1 MSASLK
7 ILQRYKSVDNTRK
20 LGDLIDTISETFKF
34 TDEPVV
40 FLNTSDILENKFL
53 HKNLSDPS
61 KLPGQAKKRIRKG
74 DLLFSEIRPA
84 NKRYAYVDF
93 KAENYVVSTK
103 LMVLRSNGAIRDD
116 YLRFFLTSAKTLEY
130 LQMIAEDRS
139 GTFPQITFDI
149 IKELEIYLP
158 SEEKQK
164 AIADVLS
171 SLDDKIDLLYR
182 QNKTLEALSEALFR
196 HTFIDNAQDDWED
209 GVIPDEFSFT
219 MGLSPPGSSYNEE
232 GEGIPMF
239 QGNAD
244 FGFRFP
250 SNRVYTTE
258 PKRMAQKYDT
268 LISVRAP
275 VGEQNM
281 AFEKCCIGRGVAC
294 FRHKQREEF
303 YTYTYFKLKSL
314 MDEVKQ
320 FNDTGTVFGSISK
333 KDFIEFAITIP
344 PLEVVQSFDRE
355 IKPMN
360 DKVIQNCE
368 KIQTLEKL
376 RDALL
381 PKLMNGDIRVQ
392 YHETSQTE
400 AA

>member
-182 QNKTLEALSEALFR
+182 QNKTLEALAEALFR
-196 HTFIDNAQDDWED
+196 HTFIDN
-209 GVIPDEFSFT
+209 
-219 MGLSPPGSSYNEE
+219 GSCS
-232 GEGIPMF
+232 
-239 QGNAD
+239 
-244 FGFRFP
+244 
-250 SNRVYTTE
+250 
-258 PKRMAQKYDT
+258 
-268 LISVRAP
+268 
-275 VGEQNM
+275 
-281 AFEKCCIGRGVAC
+281 CW
-294 FRHKQREEF
+294 
-303 YTYTYFKLKSL
+303 
-314 MDEVKQ
+314 
-320 FNDTGTVFGSISK
+320 
-333 KDFIEFAITIP
+333 
-344 PLEVVQSFDRE
+344 
-355 IKPMN
+355 
-360 DKVIQNCE
+360 
-368 KIQTLEKL
+368 
-376 RDALL
+376 
-381 PKLMNGDIRVQ
+381 
-392 YHETSQTE
+392 
-400 AA
+400 